1 MRSDVVKI
9 GTDAAPARSLLR
21 ADGLSDEDFE
31 KPFIGIANSWNEVVP
46 GHIHLNRIVD
56 AVKEGIVE
64 AGGVPFVFGTPAV
77 CDGIAMGHKG
87 MRYSLI
93 SREVISDCCEVM
105 VEGHA
110 MDGWVGGERVDF
122 TEEVIL
128 RGGGWEADWPG
139 CDAVGRACAFLRRHV

>member
-56 AVKEGIVE
+56 AVKEVSSRRE
-64 AGGVPFVFGTPAV
+64 ECPSFSVPPPCATVSPWDT
-77 CDGIAMGHKG
+77 
-87 MRYSLI
+87 
-93 SREVISDCCEVM
+93 RE
-105 VEGHA
+105 
-110 MDGWVGGERVDF
+110 
-122 TEEVIL
+122 
-128 RGGGWEADWPG
+128 
-139 CDAVGRACAFLRRHV
+139 